1 MNVSELN
8 SEEKH
13 LFTSIHN
20 NILPNRKKDF
30 DTKGIL
36 SGKNLKSK
44 NLVEPIIKKTKQLL
58 DMFNK
63 TNYDLSQYYIEFHQ
77 RNCGFEQ
84 KCKRTFPW
92 HEDNYGAVNFKVY
105 TIIYY
110 IRKDHTIKG
119 GDLEYVFE
127 NKNYI
132 QQIKTGQILCFNGNL
147 QHRPEICSGIGCRDS
162 IVVFVKSQV

>member
-1 MNVSELN
+1 MNISDLTNDEW
-8 SEEKH
+8 S
-13 LFTSIHN
+13 LFSSIHN
-20 NILPNRKKDF
+20 NILPERKKDF

-36 SGKNLKSK
+36 SCKNLKSK
-44 NLVEPIIKKTKQLL
+44 TLVEPIIKKTKQLL

-92 HEDNYGAVNFKVY
+92 HEDDYGAVNFKVY

-110 IRKDHTIKG
+110 IRKDHTITG
-119 GDLEYVFE
+119 GNLEYKFK

-162 IVVFVKSQV
+162 IVVFVKSLV

>member
-1 MNVSELN
+1 MNISELTN
-8 SEEKH
+8 DEWS
-13 LFTSIHN
+13 LFSSIHN
-20 NILPNRKKDF
+20 NILPERKKDF

-36 SGKNLKSK
+36 SCKNLKS
-44 NLVEPIIKKTKQLL
+44 NTLVEPIIKKTKQIL
-58 DMFNK
+58 DLFDK

-77 RNCGFEQ
+77 RNCGFE
-84 KCKRTFPW
+84 KKYKRTFPW
-92 HEDNYGAVNFKVY
+92 HEDDYGAVSFKVY

-119 GDLEYVFE
+119 GNLEYKFK

-162 IVVFVKSQV
+162 IVVFVKSLV

>member
-1 MNVSELN
+1 MNISELN
-8 SEEKH
+8 IDEKN
-13 LFTSIHN
+13 LFASIHN
-20 NILPNRKKDF
+20 TFLPKRKQNF

-44 NLVEPIIKKTKQLL
+44 TLVEPIIKKTKQIL
-58 DMFNK
+58 DLFDK

-92 HEDNYGAVNFKVY
+92 HEDDYGAVNFKVY

-119 GDLEYVFE
+119 GNLEYKLK

-132 QQIKTGQILCFNGNL
+132 QQIKAGQILCFNGNL

-162 IVVFVKSQV
+162 IVVFVKSLV

>member
-8 SEEKH
+8 TDEKH
-13 LFTSIHN
+13 LFASIHN

-44 NLVEPIIKKTKQLL
+44 TLVEPIIKKTKQLL

-92 HEDNYGAVNFKVY
+92 HEDDYGAVNFKVY

-119 GDLEYVFE
+119 GNLEYKLK

-132 QQIKTGQILCFNGNL
+132 QQIKTGQILCFKGNL

-162 IVVFVKSQV
+162 VVVFVKSLV